1 MAEKNRWRR
10 VVVMYMAGL
19 QNQELKWLK
28 LTVKLMRDP
37 NPVVGELARQAL
49 TYVESVAAAA
59 AAEIA
64 QQCAQPGLVHGAG
77 STQAIRTG
85 TAAKAE

>member
-1 MAEKNRWRR
+1 
-10 VVVMYMAGL
+10 MYMAGL

-49 TYVESVAAAA
+49 AYVESVAAAA
-59 AAEIA
+59 AAEVA
-64 QQCAQPGLVHGAG
+64 EQCAQAPCLMQ
-77 STQAIRTG
+77 SDPRQALRTG
-85 TAAKAE
+85 TSAQVE